1 MNPNFPMIMPMIMP
15 NQTQAIDMNQMQQIL
30 MSNQLMMAMGI
41 TPNFQNV
48 NGNGNNGIP
57 LEKKA

>member
-15 NQTQAIDMNQMQQIL
+15 NRTQGIDMNQMQQIL
-30 MSNQLMMAMGI
+30 MSNQLMMGMGI
-41 TPNFQNV
+41 NPNFQ

-57 LEKKA
+57 PEKKE